1 MAIWMRL
8 LMPCD
13 WGAVEFFP
21 KPFRLLDMRAAIQ
34 RTKRYITL
42 HEQLKEI
49 SQTYSLVSKDLIES
63 IGSEIIGN
71 SFGIRQVIE
80 FMGKVAKTENTTV
93 LITGESGTG
102 KELGCPWHSFP

>member
-1 MAIWMRL
+1 MDGLQVLTKVKEEYPDIEVIMITGHGDMDAVINAMRL
-8 LMPCD
+8 
-13 WGAVEFFP
+13 GAVEFFP

-63 IGSEIIGN
+63 IGYWN
-71 SFGIRQVIE
+71 HR
-80 FMGKVAKTENTTV
+80 
-93 LITGESGTG
+93 
-102 KELGCPWHSFP
+102 